1 MEENKSLEG
10 KRKIERLSTT
20 FVGIKKRLKEEEE
33 NDDGDLARMP
43 RMTRYASEC
52 ARGNPCVTVSR

>member
-43 RMTRYASEC
+43 MPNDAVCE
-52 ARGNPCVTVSR
+52 